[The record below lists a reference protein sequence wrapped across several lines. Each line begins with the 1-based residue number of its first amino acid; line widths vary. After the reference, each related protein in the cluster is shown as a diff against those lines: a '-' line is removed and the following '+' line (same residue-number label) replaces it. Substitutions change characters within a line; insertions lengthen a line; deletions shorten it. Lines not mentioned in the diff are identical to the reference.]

1 MTNTITTNVSK
12 NSDDIKVKHKMDYI
26 IFCTKIFTCD
36 ITIHNRYYLLSL
48 QKISQNLKKSIAVLN
63 I

>member
-1 MTNTITTNVSK
+1 MTNIISTNVSK

-26 IFCTKIFTCD
+26 TFCTKIFTCD

-48 QKISQNLKKSIAVLN
+48 QKISQN
-63 I
+63 